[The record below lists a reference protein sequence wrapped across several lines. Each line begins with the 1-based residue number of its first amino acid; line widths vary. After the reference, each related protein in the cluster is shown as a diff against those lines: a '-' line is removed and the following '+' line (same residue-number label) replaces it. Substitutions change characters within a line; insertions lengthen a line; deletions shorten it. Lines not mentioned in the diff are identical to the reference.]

1 MSPGKRPVVF
11 SKCKLADLVGNPFH
25 FLPFSG
31 ILPASSARFEVGLC
45 DFEPVFGYKDK
56 YDFLISKKKV
66 FNFLRKVTS
75 VCPLSFR

>member
-1 MSPGKRPVVF
+1 MF

-45 DFEPVFGYKDK
+45 DFEPVFEYKDK
-56 YDFLISKKKV
+56 HDFLISKKK
-66 FNFLRKVTS
+66 FLIFTKKVTFA
-75 VCPLSFR
+75 CPLSFR

>member
-11 SKCKLADLVGNPFH
+11 SKCKLAYLVGNPFH

-45 DFEPVFGYKDK
+45 DFEPVFEYKDK
-56 YDFLISKKKV
+56 YDFLISKKK
-66 FNFLRKVTS
+66 FLIFAKK
-75 VCPLSFR
+75 